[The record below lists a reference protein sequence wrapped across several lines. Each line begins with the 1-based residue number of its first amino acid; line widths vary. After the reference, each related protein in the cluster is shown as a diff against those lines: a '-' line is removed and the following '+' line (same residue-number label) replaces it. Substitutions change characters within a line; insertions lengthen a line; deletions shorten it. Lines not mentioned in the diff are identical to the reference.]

1 MKVFRSTLMGIGV
14 AALMFSAC
22 AGGQKA
28 PQLTV
33 SGLDPPSLTQLFK
46 QSV

>member
-22 AGGQKA
+22 AGGQK
-28 PQLTV
+28 PEGTTV
-33 SGLDPPSLTQLFK
+33 DGIGSRPCQ
-46 QSV
+46 V